1 MKLWQV
7 WWTQV
12 VLLKPAFNRTTTFLW
27 FASILA
33 GFIVRGDLMGVTSV
47 VRALGLQKGYYERL
61 LAFFHSQAV
70 SLDTLTH
77 LWTWL
82 VLKHFPGICRFGGRI
97 VLVADGLKY
106 PKSGQKMPAVKKLY
120 QSSQD
125 NTKPRF
131 ILGHSFQVVGLLC
144 QIKKTLFCVP
154 LIARIHEG
162 LVFTNR
168 DPKTLLDK
176 LVLMINSLSLQKL
189 SYYFTLVVDNYF
201 ASGKVI
207 KPLLAQGNHLVT
219 RVRSNAVAYSP
230 PKPNPTRK
238 AGRPRRY
245 GTKRKLGKLW
255 IPKAM
260 STMAS
265 PVYGEADV
273 TLSYRCLDLLWR
285 PAGTLVRFV
294 WVDHP
299 LRGRLILMCT
309 DLNLSAQQIIQ
320 LYGYRFKIE
329 VSFKQAIYTLGT
341 YRYHFWMA
349 DMHSAKRRG
358 ANQYLHRETESY
370 RRKVKRKRRAYHIYV
385 QVCIIAQG
393 LLQYLSL
400 CHADDIWKFFGS
412 WIRTIRPDQCPSEQV
427 VAVAMRNTFPE
438 FLKDTSEDTTLQK
451 FLLERIDLHR
461 SEGLRL
467 AA

>member
-12 VLLKPAFNRTTTFLW
+12 VLLKPAFTRTSTFLW

-33 GFIVRGDLMGVTSV
+33 GFIIRGDLMGVTSV

-61 LAFFHSQAV
+61 LAFFHSKAV
-70 SLDTLTH
+70 GLDTLTH
-77 LWTWL
+77 LWTSL
-82 VLKHFPGICRFGGRI
+82 VLKNFPGICVFGERI

-106 PKSGQKMPAVKKLY
+106 PKSGKKMPAVKKLY

-131 ILGHSFQVVGLLC
+131 ILGHSFQVLGLLC
-144 QIKKTLFCVP
+144 QVKKTLFCVP

-176 LVLMINSLSLQKL
+176 LVLMISSLNLQTL
-189 SYYFTLVVDNYF
+189 GYRFTLVVDAYY

-219 RVRSNAVAYSP
+219 RVRCNAVAYLTP
-230 PKPNPTRK
+230 QQNKTRK

-245 GTKRKLGKLW
+245 GTKRKLAKLW
-255 IPKAM
+255 ISKTM
-260 STMAS
+260 SSMPS
-265 PVYGEADV
+265 PVYGESDV

-299 LRGRLILMCT
+299 VRGRLILMCT

-349 DMHSAKRRG
+349 DMRRTKRRG
-358 ANQYLHRETESY
+358 ANQYLHRETENY
-370 RRKVKRKRRAYHIYV
+370 RQKVKRKMRAYHIYV
-385 QVCIIAQG
+385 QVCVIAQG
-393 LLQYLSL
+393 LLHYLSL
-400 CHADDIWKFFGS
+400 RHADDIWRFFGS
-412 WIRTIRPDQCPSEQV
+412 WIRTVRPDQCPSEQV
-427 VAVAMRNTFPE
+427 VAVAMRNTLPE
-438 FLKDTSEDTTLQK
+438 FLKDDSEDCNLQK
-451 FLLERIDLHR
+451 FLIERIDLHR